1 MIESHGV
8 KQRNTVKLTRVSVC
22 HDQRLNYP
30 QIPPFNPSTQH
41 PEYPWPW
48 LAVEA
53 RNDVYDGV
61 RMCLEQLCLD
71 SAHFNTKEWNPLGEI
86 IKPGDTVLVK
96 PNFVLHQEG
105 TSEQH
110 TAIVTNAG
118 IVRAMIDYVA
128 IAQQKQGK
136 IIIGDAPVL
145 RCQIEDVLRDN
156 GLDAV
161 MAFVRAN
168 SDIDIRF
175 VDLREESIQM
185 GNYGEIIKRQRR
197 NVPSVSLDIG
207 SSSKLEDIIN
217 DAHLFA
223 VESYPRKL
231 TVSSHKPGK
240 HIYDINKVVYDV
252 DAIINIP
259 KLKTHKKA
267 GITGAVKSFV
277 GLNANKWRLPHY
289 RIGCPANGGDEYPA
303 TNALREIYRKGLDI
317 LAHYDSNI
325 VRLPIIAVLY
335 IIRRI
340 LWLTKFPL
348 IVGGSWH
355 GNDTLWRTICDIN
368 KAVYFGDAAGSIHN
382 QLQRNVFHLV
392 DGVIAGEG
400 QGPMNPSTK
409 HAGLLLAGFNPFLI
423 DAVACEMMGFDHTKV
438 KSVNNAGECFG
449 VGVDEATVVLNGDA
463 LSFSGV
469 RQRVNMQFKPA
480 RFWDSIVKRE
490 W

>member
-1 MIESHGV
+1 MNVTED
-8 KQRNTVKLTRVSVC
+8 LARVSVY
-22 HDQRLNYP
+22 HNP
-30 QIPPFNPSTQH
+30 QLRYTQDAPFHPSTRH

-48 LAVEA
+48 VAGTPTNA
-53 RNDVYDGV
+53 VYDGV
-61 RMCLEQLCLD
+61 RACLAQLGLD
-71 SAHFNTKEWNPLGEI
+71 AARVDSPEWNPFGI
-86 IKPGDTVLVK
+86 FIKPGDTVLVK
-96 PNFVLHQEG
+96 PNVVLHQEG
-105 TSEQH
+105 TSDQH
-110 TAIVTNAG
+110 AAIVTNAG
-118 IVRAMIDYVA
+118 IVRAIIDYVV
-128 IAQQKQGK
+128 IAMQKRGK

-145 RCQIEDVLRDN
+145 RCQIQDVLRNN

-168 SDIDIRF
+168 SEIDISF

-185 GNYGEIIKRQRR
+185 GKHGEIIKRQRH
-197 NVPSVSLDIG
+197 NVPYVSLYIG
-207 SSSKLEDIIN
+207 THSKLEEIIQ

-231 TVSSHKPGK
+231 TVSSHEPGR

-289 RIGCPANGGDEYPA
+289 RFGCPANGGDEYPV
-303 TNALREIYRKGLDI
+303 TNALREIYRKGLDV
-317 LAHYDSNI
+317 LAHCDSNI
-325 VRLPIIAVLY
+325 VRLPIIAALY
-335 IIRRI
+335 LGRRI
-340 LWLTKFPL
+340 FSLTKFPL
-348 IVGGSWH
+348 VVGGSWS

-368 KAVYFGDAAGSIHN
+368 KAVYFGDAEGIIHK

-400 QGPMNPSTK
+400 QGPMNPTAK
-409 HAGLLLAGFNPFLI
+409 QAGLILAGFNPFLI
-423 DAVACEMMGFDHTKV
+423 DAVACEMMGFDHTNV

-463 LSFSGV
+463 LSFSDV
-469 RQRVNMQFKPA
+469 QQRINMQFKPA
-480 RFWDSIVKRE
+480 RFWDNIVRRE
-490 W
+490 A